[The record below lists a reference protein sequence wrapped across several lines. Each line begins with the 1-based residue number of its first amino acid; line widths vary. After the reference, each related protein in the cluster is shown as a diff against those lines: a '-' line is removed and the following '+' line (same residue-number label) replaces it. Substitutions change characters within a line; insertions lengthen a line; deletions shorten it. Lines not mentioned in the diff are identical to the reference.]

1 MVSLLFSNFT
11 FPVIIGTVSCVGW
24 APSSHPCFLWAGATR
39 AVKRVL
45 AKAAPLN
52 YVSFQVSLHFL
63 PLIMPLFSV
72 NSKYEVCVVVTD
84 DVGSWLHIAVDR
96 ISLYGPIHSGLS
108 MYPTVQSEEIYRLLN
123 QRNTYYR
130 IEEIHITESEK
141 YILQKQRNTWYR
153 ISLFGSIHRR
163 LSISYYF
170 VPYVSYRIHIVPYP
184 CLPFLFVV
192 CVKSM
197 VRSAPNTQT

>member
-1 MVSLLFSNFT
+1 MYRNLKFLHMTDFSPRVW
-11 FPVIIGTVSCVGW
+11 PVDPWQISGM
-24 APSSHPCFLWAGATR
+24 SSHPSFLWAGATR

-63 PLIMPLFSV
+63 PLIMSLFSV
-72 NSKYEVCVVVTD
+72 NSKHEVCVVVTD
-84 DVGSWLHIAVDR
+84 DVGSWLLIAVDR

-130 IEEIHITESEK
+130 IKEIHIKESNKYISESEK
-141 YILQKQRNTWYR
+141 HNTE
-153 ISLFGSIHRR
+153 
-163 LSISYYF
+163 
-170 VPYVSYRIHIVPYP
+170 
-184 CLPFLFVV
+184 
-192 CVKSM
+192 
-197 VRSAPNTQT
+197 